1 MKLIF
6 GQVIFDNNIN
16 INVIASIIFTNFK
29 WIMHPVIMMDSTGMN
44 AEFEI
49 RVSDAER
56 VYKI

>member
-29 WIMHPVIMMDSTGMN
+29 LIMHPVIMMDSTGMD